1 MNNSSIHRQPT
12 LPHKPNMISLACLNH
27 VKRVRNPD
35 TGAFVRP
42 PAPPIYA
49 VIDLTVDRS
58 GSMAS
63 MGDAVSNGV
72 AEFIKAQ
79 RDQARKSGAKTY
91 FSLTS
96 FDDDAETFHDNIDLA
111 QSLPSDWTK
120 ESLEEMLYPRGM
132 TRLID
137 TMMERIMAMQW
148 KIRDIVKKMPAK
160 LRMLK
165 PKIVGVF
172 ATFTDGQD
180 NSSTQWTQRNLN
192 QVIRKAKGKGITCLF
207 LAANQDAIQEAA
219 KYGIPANQA
228 VTFGPTYRSAQ
239 AAIRSATQATQR
251 AVTGGADIGFT
262 PLERLSSAPVHA
274 VTAPTGRI
282 AGQHTPPPAVY
293 PRHRLQR
300 HQAQA
305 LPPFYGFAQPQQHHG
320 IPPVPKLTRQTT
332 VSAYNFKN
340 FR

>member
-1 MNNSSIHRQPT
+1 MNNSSIHQQPT
-12 LPHKPNMISLACLNH
+12 PTNKATMITLSCLNH
-27 VKRVRNPD
+27 VKRVLDPES
-35 TGAFVRP
+35 GKFVRP

-63 MGDAVSNGV
+63 MGRAVSNGV

-79 RDQARKSGAKTY
+79 RDQGRKSGTKTY

-111 QSLPSDWTK
+111 ASLPSDWTK
-120 ESLEEMLYPRGM
+120 DKLDEMLFPRGL

-137 TMMERIMAMQW
+137 TMMERVLALQW
-148 KIRDIVKKMPAK
+148 KIRDIVHNLPRK

-172 ATFTDGQD
+172 AVFTDGQD
-180 NSSTQWTQRNLN
+180 NSSTQWTQHNLN
-192 QVIRKAKGKGITCLF
+192 QVIRKTKAKGITCLF
-207 LAANQDAIQEAA
+207 LGANQDAISEAA
-219 KYGIPANQA
+219 KYGIPAAQA

-262 PLERLSSAPVHA
+262 PLERLNSAPINA
-274 VTAPTGRI
+274 TMPQMTAG
-282 AGQHTPPPAVY
+282 GG
-293 PRHRLQR
+293 RHRLR
-300 HQAQA
+300 HYAHLAAAATPFRQIG
-305 LPPFYGFAQPQQHHG
+305 LPQPLLSSAV
-320 IPPVPKLTRQTT
+320 PPIPKLTRQTT
-332 VSAYNFKN
+332 VSAYNFK
-340 FR
+340 F